1 MRGLLVLLG
10 CLTLLHGPAFAAGDI
25 EAGRKIMMGKCQVC
39 HGKDGLATLPDAPN
53 IAGQKADYLV
63 RVLTAFKTG
72 ERQHP
77 MMTVVAQEL
86 SEQDIADVAAYY
98 SAIKITVG
106 PLP

>member
-1 MRGLLVLLG
+1 MRVFPSLLG
-10 CLTLLHGPAFAAGDI
+10 LAVLFYGPAFAAGDI

-39 HGKDGLATLPDAPN
+39 HGRNGLATLPDAPN
-53 IAGQKADYLV
+53 IAAQKADYLI

-86 SEQDIADVAAYY
+86 SDQDIADVAAYY